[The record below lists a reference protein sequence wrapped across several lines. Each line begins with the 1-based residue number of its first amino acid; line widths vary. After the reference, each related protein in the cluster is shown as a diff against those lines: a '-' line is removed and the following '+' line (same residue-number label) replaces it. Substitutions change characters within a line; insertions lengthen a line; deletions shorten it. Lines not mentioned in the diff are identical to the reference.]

1 MPSTILSYLHNN
13 SFLSAQPHRIC
24 KHIVNAFKLRNI
36 YVFETVSFLS
46 QITVC
51 MYIHTHTQ
59 LHVCFPFKKVVE
71 NVFSAKVTKLCTTHT
86 HIHASTHRHAE
97 ASTQE
102 QEFVIAYFF
111 LLLLYAQFQTLA
123 QRTQLLNLSIFT
135 TAALLALG
143 IFVVLISRNFL
154 LIYIFFIC
162 CLLRFWQNDV
172 YSELYSFLCCQT
184 KVRSQCIRL
193 SHSHIW

>member
-1 MPSTILSYLHNN
+1 MYLKR
-13 SFLSAQPHRIC
+13 FRFYR
-24 KHIVNAFKLRNI
+24 K
-36 YVFETVSFLS
+36 S
-46 QITVC
+46 QCVC
-51 MYIHTHTQ
+51 IYIHTHKCMCVFR
-59 LHVCFPFKKVVE
+59 LKKQQKRFQRESNQTVHY
-71 NVFSAKVTKLCTTHT
+71 THT
-86 HIHASTHRHAE
+86 HTTTHRHAE

-102 QEFVIAYFF
+102 QEFVTAQVFF
-111 LLLLYAQFQTLA
+111 LLLLYAQFQTLP

-193 SHSHIW
+193 TRSHIW